1 MINWKEEDHIKV
13 IYNGEIMSGDAGLD
27 ESIVFYSK
35 KMTEAKMIVLK
46 HKGIKLNYKSIKSI
60 EKTEQVK

>member
-1 MINWKEEDHIKV
+1 
-13 IYNGEIMSGDAGLD
+13 MSGDSGLD

-46 HKGIKLNYKSIKSI
+46 HKGIILNYKSIKSI